1 MNTAYS
7 SRNWWT
13 EIVIGTLVTL
23 VCAAVVVVAAAW
35 AVADRGGSV
44 NVLGGL
50 VPGLAAG
57 TWSARRYRRRHTS

>member
-1 MNTAYS
+1 MKTAYTP
-7 SRNWWT
+7 RNWWT
-13 EIVIGTLVTL
+13 EILLGTLVTL
-23 VCAAVVVVAAAW
+23 TCTALVLVAAAW
-35 AVADRGGSV
+35 AVADRGGSI